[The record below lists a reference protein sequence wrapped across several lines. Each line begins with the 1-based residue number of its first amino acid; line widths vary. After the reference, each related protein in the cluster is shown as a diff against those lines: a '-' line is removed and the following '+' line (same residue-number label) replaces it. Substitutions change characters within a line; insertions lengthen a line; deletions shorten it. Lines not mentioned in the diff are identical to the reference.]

1 MEEGDDI
8 QFLIYSTS
16 SQQLSRSLLEEI
28 LRNLRQEL
36 IEQRLAEGDYGAD
49 GTVPKQ
55 LISVRRAVRFEPASL
70 AIGLVLALGG
80 AMGSWAVGRLC
91 DAIFDKKIK
100 PGLTRAISR
109 ASASLAGDGLD
120 SRNSQS
126 GGSKKMSF
134 TLGLWF
140 RDGRN
145 MLLITV
151 PVSEQSGFE
160 LTKET
165 LAGMLQVAQ
174 SRGISDGQILS
185 FRVSEGLVAGEP
197 KIVRRFILGDVG

>member
-80 AMGSWAVGRLC
+80 AIGSWAVGRLC